1 MAGSELIDRIAAFLR
16 EQPQGVDATTIAR
29 DFLRLT
35 GSSRTAPALVRAML
49 GRDARFVENP
59 HGVWGIARAPASS
72 LDPPALLAGVEIP
85 AGASREPW
93 LWRVFAAPWGAE
105 ERAIQHRGAAH
116 GAELAAMLRA
126 MAEQPVASDRSGA
139 LARWIGAQ
147 ERLHA
152 FPETEPV
159 LIDLRAWDALLPE
172 ANAEDAGPG
181 PGGGPEND
189 RAHLDGLAR
198 RLERILEAAR
208 RRGLTSWGAVAAAPL
223 EARESARAEVWDAP
237 RAFTPAMLEALP
249 EEPGVYRFLTQDRTV
264 LYVGKTKNLRRRVAS
279 YFRPPGARGTRR
291 DALLREIHRV
301 EITPTG
307 SELEALIRE
316 SQEIARRR
324 PPWNVQVQLDP
335 EPPEY
340 ALGEQELLL
349 RVGGVSG
356 AATLFLIS
364 GPRVGIVRLPA
375 APDATELADVLRGF
389 YGDGPRPDAVEE
401 IPAPERVLVRR
412 WIHWEPGGIALLR
425 LVDFG
430 TFQDLAAA
438 AVRAS
443 APPTSDPPLRV
454 RA

>member
-1 MAGSELIDRIAAFLR
+1 MAGPELTDRIAAFLR
-16 EQPQGVDATTIAR
+16 EQPEGVDATTIAR

-35 GSSRTAPALVRAML
+35 GSSRTAPALVRAVL

-59 HGVWGIARAPASS
+59 IGIWGIARAPAAS
-72 LDPPALLAGVEIP
+72 LDPPVLLAGIEIP

-93 LWRVFAAPWGAE
+93 LWRVFAAPWGSE
-105 ERAIQHRGAAH
+105 DRAIQHRGAAH
-116 GAELAAMLRA
+116 TAELAVMLRA
-126 MAEQPVASDRSGA
+126 MAEQPVASDRTGA
-139 LARWIGAQ
+139 LTRWIGAQ

-159 LIDLRAWDALLPE
+159 LIDVRAWDALLPD
-172 ANAEDAGPG
+172 AHAEGAGPELA
-181 PGGGPEND
+181 GGPEND
-189 RAHLDGLAR
+189 RAYLEGLAR
-198 RLERILEAAR
+198 RLGRILDAAP

-223 EARESARAEVWDAP
+223 EARASARAEVWDAP

-249 EEPGVYRFLTQDRTV
+249 EEPGIYRFLTRDQTV
-264 LYVGKTKNLRRRVAS
+264 LYVGKAKNLRRRVAT
-279 YFRPPGARGTRR
+279 YFRPSSARDTRR
-291 DALLREIHRV
+291 DARLREIHRV

-316 SQEIARRR
+316 SQEIARGR

-340 ALGEQELLL
+340 PLGEQELLL
-349 RVGGVSG
+349 RVGGASG
-356 AATLFLIS
+356 ASTLFLMS

-375 APDATELADVLRGF
+375 TPDATELADALRGF
-389 YGDGPRPDAVEE
+389 YGEAPRSDAVEE

-412 WIHWEPGGIALLR
+412 WIHWGPRGIALLR

-430 TFQDLAAA
+430 TFQNLSTA

-443 APPTSDPPLRV
+443 DPPTSDPSLRV
-454 RA
+454 RG